1 VLSVGCLD
9 IRLGEVRVQLD
20 LVDRRHDL
28 GPGYEVGQ
36 VAAHE
41 VADADNSDVPIGQQF
56 LECFVRFDGSI
67 EPIRRWLVQDQQVQ
81 LIDPELSAGLLEGVQ
96 RLAVAVVADPNL
108 VSMKTSARSTP
119 SDGYLRRPVARSG

>member
-1 VLSVGCLD
+1 
-9 IRLGEVRVQLD
+9 
-20 LVDRRHDL
+20 
-28 GPGYEVGQ
+28 

-41 VADADNSDVPIGQQF
+41 VADADSSDVPIGQQF

-96 RLAVAVVADPNL
+96 RLVVAVVADPNL
-108 VSMKTSARSTP
+108 GLNEDLGPFTPERRIPSPTCRSF
-119 SDGYLRRPVARSG
+119 R